1 MPEKYVL
8 QGGRG
13 HEVKGKG
20 KWNWFWSLGVWGKS
34 WGWRFGTS
42 LVLNFCE
49 VLKRNASWARFIVS

>member
-8 QGGRG
+8 QGGGRRKKGRG
-13 HEVKGKG
+13 SGIG
-20 KWNWFWSLGVWGKS
+20 FGVWVCRVREGG
-34 WGWRFGTS
+34 GWFGTS